1 MKGHQ
6 MKLKISYAQ
15 TPMLPPIRGTSVL
28 PNSRRLVGESMD
40 ECLKRNESDNYF
52 VIFNLSKD
60 CTTTEKFIRIMKEI
74 SNSHDLLN
82 CDYNFYPTIH
92 LDTFIKMKQRM
103 NWIIEHLTVND
114 DVPSPEEW
122 LVLDEDTLDPE
133 VLKLNALHLYFEDVT
148 ANITGDSVRSV
159 DYGES
164 GEMYHLLEEINQLV
178 HSMENWTDPG
188 GHRDFFGTIRLSD
201 HEGQHPIENLTDEDY
216 SNFTTDMKWGDL
228 TLDYFRVGKDLQ
240 TCYATND
247 LELVKTKGLE
257 QQITV
262 HPAFEMRFQDGNNFQ
277 HGIPNWIEENNLDQ
291 YYDFSLPKFNSGR
304 IVLGKIDLTETNKE
318 NILEEMAKT
327 TGITNIEMIDE

>member
-1 MKGHQ
+1 MMKGHQ
-6 MKLKISYAQ
+6 MKLKISFSQ
-15 TPMLPPIRGTSVL
+15 IPKFPPIRGQNQVPTKTSAFHRY
-28 PNSRRLVGESMD
+28 S
-40 ECLKRNESDNYF
+40 
-52 VIFNLSKD
+52 VIFDLKKD
-60 CTTTEKFIRIMKEI
+60 CTTTEKFIRIMKETLVEG
-74 SNSHDLLN
+74 HTK

-103 NWIIEHLTVND
+103 NWIIEYFTARD

-122 LVLDEDTLDPE
+122 LVLDEDSLDPE

-148 ANITGDSVRSV
+148 AIIEKLHKIDFRIEYSV
-159 DYGES
+159 S
-164 GEMYHLLEEINQLV
+164 GEIYHLLEEINQLV
-178 HSMENWTDPG
+178 HSMECWDDPG
-188 GHRDFFGTIRLSD
+188 KYREFFGTIRCSTVKDLLND
-201 HEGQHPIENLTDEDY
+201 MEIDYPIENLTDEDY
-216 SNFTTDMKWGDL
+216 NNFVTDFEWGTL

-277 HGIPNWIEENNLDQ
+277 HGIPKWIEENNLDQ

-304 IVLGKIDLTETNKE
+304 IILGKLDMTGTNRE
-318 NILEEMAKT
+318 NVLEEMLRC
-327 TGITNIEMIDE
+327 TGITNVEIIDE